1 MFAITEDDEITLDN
15 GDGDNKDV
23 AGESG
28 DRYHQ
33 LSRSRSLS
41 HPVEDILVEV
51 ETMNVDG
58 GGKEHNT
65 RPAIFIITTVA
76 LIILVLA
83 AALVTTTFL
92 MSPIIEQIFGQF
104 S

>member
-23 AGESG
+23 DGESG